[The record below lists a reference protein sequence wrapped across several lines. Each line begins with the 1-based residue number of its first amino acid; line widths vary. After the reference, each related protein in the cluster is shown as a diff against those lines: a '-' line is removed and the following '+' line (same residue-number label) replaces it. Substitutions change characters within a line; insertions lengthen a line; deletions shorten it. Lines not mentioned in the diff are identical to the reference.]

1 MESGSALKKQFYLEG
16 LCCANCAAKIEN
28 KVNELEEIETV
39 NLDFVTKKL
48 TIQMYKKSDAE
59 VTENKIIGIVKSI
72 EDEVKVINLNDMS
85 KDDHEEEE
93 TSKADIIRFAVGV
106 VIFIAAYIFKFPKTI
121 DLILYV
127 ISYIIVGGDVL
138 IRSIKNIGKG
148 QIFDENFLMVVATI
162 GAFAIKEYPEAVS
175 VMIFYQIGEFL
186 QDAAVEKSRK
196 SISALMDIKP
206 DFANLIEGENVNR
219 VNPEEVAVGNTI
231 LVKPGE
237 KVPLDGTVI
246 EGESMLDT
254 SAVTGE
260 SVPRKAKINSE
271 VFSGSINKE
280 GLLKIEVT
288 KEFKESTVSK
298 ILDLVEN
305 ASSKKAVTE
314 KFITKFARYYTPAVV
329 CIALFLAIVPPL
341 VLKNAVF
348 SNWIYRALVFL
359 VASCP
364 CAIILSVPLSFFGG
378 IGSASKQGI
387 LVKGGNYIEALKNIN
402 TVVFDKTGT
411 LTEGKF
417 NVNKIQAYNGFSD
430 EEVLKYAAYAEVFSN
445 HPIAIS
451 IRGAY
456 KDDIK
461 KDIIS
466 NYKEV
471 SGFGVQAEIFGKTA
485 CIGNA
490 NFMEQNKVEVSK
502 IDLNEVF
509 GTIVHASVDGVY
521 AGYIVISDNIK
532 KDAVQAVKE
541 LKAIGVKTVML
552 TGDNKKPASI
562 VANKIGIDEVF
573 AELLPQDKV
582 QKIEDM
588 YSKKTDSRIAFV
600 GDGINDAPVLA
611 RADVGISMGS
621 VGSDAAVEASDVVIM
636 NDELHKI
643 YTAIKIAKKTNKVV
657 WQNIIFAIGIKLVV
671 LTLGA
676 LGYANI
682 WEAVFA
688 DTGVALIAVVNSL
701 RVLRID

>member
-1 MESGSALKKQFYLEG
+1 MENGGALKKQFYLEG

-28 KVNELEEIETV
+28 KVNELEEIETA

-48 TIQMYKKSDAE
+48 TVQIYQECD
-59 VTENKIIGIVKSI
+59 TELTQNKIVGIVKNI
-72 EDEVKVINLNDMS
+72 EDEVNVIDVNQS
-85 KDDHEEEE
+85 SEEEDE
-93 TSKADIIRFAVGV
+93 ISKADIIRFGIGV
-106 VIFIAAYIFKFPKTI
+106 IIFIAAYAFKIPKTMDI
-121 DLILYV
+121 ILYV
-127 ISYIIVGGDVL
+127 VGYIVVGGDVL
-138 IRSIKNIGKG
+138 LRSIKNIGKG
-148 QIFDENFLMVVATI
+148 QIFDENFLMAVATI
-162 GAFAIKEYPEAVS
+162 GAFAIREYPEAVS

-206 DFANLIEGENVNR
+206 EFANLITDESIQKVD
-219 VNPEEVAVGNTI
+219 PEEVNIGDLI

-237 KVPLDGTVI
+237 KIPLDGTVM

-260 SVPRKAKINSE
+260 SVPRRAEVNSE

-280 GLLKIEVT
+280 GILKIKVS

-329 CIALFLAIVPPL
+329 GIALILALVPPL
-341 VLKNAVF
+341 VIKDAVF

-378 IGSASKQGI
+378 IGSASKKGI

-417 NVNKIQAYNGFSD
+417 NVNKIETYNEFSK
-430 EEVLKYAAYAEVFSN
+430 EELLKYAAYVESFSN
-445 HPIAIS
+445 HPIALS
-451 IRGAY
+451 ICSAY
-456 KDDIK
+456 DGNIEKDSIA
-461 KDIIS
+461 

-471 SGFGVQAEIFGKTA
+471 SGFGVQAEICGKNV
-485 CIGNA
+485 CVGNA
-490 NFMEQNKVEVSK
+490 NFMKQNKVDILK
-502 IDLNEVF
+502 INLDGVF
-509 GTIVHASVDGVY
+509 GTVIHAAIDGVY

-532 KDAVQAVKE
+532 KDTIQAINE
-541 LKAIGVKTVML
+541 LKNIGIKTVML
-552 TGDNKKPASI
+552 TGDSKKPASI
-562 VANKIGIDEVF
+562 VASKIGIDEVF
-573 AELLPQDKV
+573 SELLPQDKV
-582 QKIEDM
+582 QKIEEM
-588 YSKKTDSRIAFV
+588 YNKNPNSKIAFV

-643 YTAIKIAKKTNKVV
+643 YTAIRISKKTNRVV
-657 WQNIIFAIGIKLVV
+657 WQNIVFAIGVKFIVLV
-671 LTLGA
+671 LGA

-701 RVLRID
+701 RILKAN

>member
-1 MESGSALKKQFYLEG
+1 MESGSVLKKQFYLEG

-28 KVNELEEIETV
+28 KVNELEEIETA

-48 TIQMYKKSDAE
+48 TVQIYGKFDAE
-59 VTENKIIGIVKSI
+59 LAQNKIIGIVKNI
-72 EDEVKVINLNDMS
+72 EDEVKVIDVNKSSEDEG
-85 KDDHEEEE
+85 EEEI
-93 TSKADIIRFAVGV
+93 SKADIIRFGLGAL
-106 VIFIAAYIFKFPKTI
+106 IFIAAYVFKFPKTI
-121 DLILYV
+121 DMILYV
-127 ISYIIVGGDVL
+127 VSYIVVGGDVL

-148 QIFDENFLMVVATI
+148 QIFDENFLMAVATI

-206 DFANLIEGENVNR
+206 QFANLIKDEKALK
-219 VNPEEVAVGNTI
+219 VNPDKVLVGDII

-237 KVPLDGTVI
+237 KIPLDGTVI

-260 SVPRKAKINSE
+260 SVPRRVEPQSE

-280 GLLKIEVT
+280 GLLKIEVN
-288 KEFKESTVSK
+288 KVFKDSTVSK

-314 KFITKFARYYTPAVV
+314 KFITKFARYYTPTVV
-329 CIALFLAIVPPL
+329 GIALILAIVPPL
-341 VLKNAVF
+341 VIKDAAF

-378 IGSASKQGI
+378 IGSASKKGI
-387 LVKGGNYIEALKNIN
+387 LVKGGNYIEALKNID

-417 NVNKIQAYNGFSD
+417 NVNKIEAYNEFSK
-430 EEVLKYAAYAEVFSN
+430 EQLLEYAAYVESFSN
-445 HPIAIS
+445 HPIALS
-451 IRGAY
+451 ICNAY
-456 KDDIK
+456 GQNIEKSSIA
-461 KDIIS
+461 

-471 SGFGVQAEIFGKTA
+471 SGFGVKAEVSGKVVY
-485 CIGNA
+485 IGNA
-490 NFMEQNKVEVSK
+490 NFMKQNEIDISKV
-502 IDLNEVF
+502 DLAEVF
-509 GTIVHASVDGVY
+509 GTVVHAAVDGVY

-532 KDAVQAVKE
+532 KDTIKAINE
-541 LKAIGVKTVML
+541 LKSIGIKTVML
-552 TGDNKKPASI
+552 TGDSKKPASI

-573 AELLPQDKV
+573 SELLPQDKV
-582 QKIEDM
+582 QKIEEI
-588 YSKKTDSRIAFV
+588 YSKRPDSKIAFV

-643 YTAIKIAKKTNKVV
+643 YTSIKIAKKTNRVV
-657 WQNIIFAIGIKLVV
+657 WQNIVFAIGVKLIV
-671 LTLGA
+671 LVLGA

-688 DTGVALIAVVNSL
+688 DTGVSLIAVVNSL
-701 RVLRID
+701 RILRAH

>member
-1 MESGSALKKQFYLEG
+1 MMESGSVLKKQFYLEG

-28 KVNELEEIETV
+28 KVNELEEIQTA

-48 TIQMYKKSDAE
+48 TVQIYEKCDAE
-59 VTENKIIGIVKSI
+59 LAQNKIVGIVKNI
-72 EDEVKVINLNDMS
+72 EDEVKVIDMEQS
-85 KDDHEEEE
+85 LEDEEEE
-93 TSKADIIRFAVGV
+93 EISKADVIRFGIGV
-106 VIFIAAYIFKFPKTI
+106 LIFIAAYVFKFPKTI
-121 DLILYV
+121 DIVLYV
-127 ISYIIVGGDVL
+127 VSYVVVGGDVL
-138 IRSIKNIGKG
+138 LRSIKNIGKG
-148 QIFDENFLMVVATI
+148 QIFDENFLMAVATI

-206 DFANLIEGENVNR
+206 QFANLINGEKALKVS
-219 VNPEEVAVGNTI
+219 PDEVVVGDII

-237 KVPLDGTVI
+237 KIPLDGIVV

-260 SVPRKAKINSE
+260 SVPRRVEIQGE

-280 GLLKIEVT
+280 GLLKVEVT
-288 KEFKESTVSK
+288 KAFKDSTVSK

-314 KFITKFARYYTPAVV
+314 KFITKFARYYTPSVV
-329 CIALFLAIVPPL
+329 GIALLLAIVPPL
-341 VLKNAVF
+341 VIKDAVF

-378 IGSASKQGI
+378 IGSASRNGI

-417 NVNKIQAYNGFSD
+417 NVNKIQTYNQFSKD
-430 EEVLKYAAYAEVFSN
+430 ELLKYAAYVESFSN
-445 HPIAIS
+445 HPIALS
-451 IRGAY
+451 ICSAY
-456 KDDIK
+456 GGNIEKNNIT
-461 KDIIS
+461 

-471 SGFGVQAEIFGKTA
+471 SGFGVQAEISGKA
-485 CIGNA
+485 VCIGNA
-490 NFMEQNKVEVSK
+490 NFMKQNKIDVSK
-502 IDLNEVF
+502 VNLDEVF
-509 GTIVHASVDGVY
+509 GTVVHAAVDNVY

-532 KDAVQAVKE
+532 KDTIKAIDE
-541 LKAIGVKTVML
+541 LKSIGIKTVML
-552 TGDNKKPASI
+552 TGDSKKPASV
-562 VANKIGIDEVF
+562 VASKIGIDEVF
-573 AELLPQDKV
+573 SELLPQDKV
-582 QKIEDM
+582 EKIEEM
-588 YSKKTDSRIAFV
+588 YSKKPDCKIAFV

-643 YTAIKIAKKTNKVV
+643 YTAIKIAKKTNRVV
-657 WQNIIFAIGIKLVV
+657 WQNIIFAVGVKVIVLV
-671 LTLGA
+671 LGA

-688 DTGVALIAVVNSL
+688 DTGVSLIAVVNSL
-701 RVLRID
+701 RILRAH

>member
-28 KVNELEEIETV
+28 KVNELEEIETA

-48 TIQMYKKSDAE
+48 TVQIYGKCDAE
-59 VTENKIIGIVKSI
+59 LTQNKIIGIVKNI
-72 EDEVKVINLNDMS
+72 EDEVKVIDVDQS
-85 KDDHEEEE
+85 SGDEGEEEI
-93 TSKADIIRFAVGV
+93 SKADIIRFGLGV
-106 VIFIAAYIFKFPKTI
+106 LIFIAAYAFKLPKTI
-121 DLILYV
+121 DIILYV
-127 ISYIIVGGDVL
+127 VSYIVVGGDVL
-138 IRSIKNIGKG
+138 LRSIKNIGKG
-148 QIFDENFLMVVATI
+148 QIFDENFLMAVATI

-186 QDAAVEKSRK
+186 QDAAVAKSRK

-206 DFANLIEGENVNR
+206 QFANIIKDKKALK
-219 VNPEEVAVGNTI
+219 VNPDEVLVGDVI

-237 KVPLDGTVI
+237 KIPLDGTVV

-260 SVPRKAKINSE
+260 SVPRRVEPQSE

-280 GLLKIEVT
+280 GLLKVEVT
-288 KEFKESTVSK
+288 KVFKDSTVSK

-314 KFITKFARYYTPAVV
+314 KFITKFARYYTPTVV
-329 CIALFLAIVPPL
+329 GIALILAIVPPL
-341 VLKNAVF
+341 VIKDAAF

-378 IGSASKQGI
+378 IGSASKKGI
-387 LVKGGNYIEALKNIN
+387 LVKGGNYIEALKSIN

-417 NVNKIQAYNGFSD
+417 NVNKIETYNEFSKD
-430 EEVLKYAAYAEVFSN
+430 ELLKYAAYVESFSN
-445 HPIAIS
+445 HPIALS
-451 IRGAY
+451 ICSAY
-456 KDDIK
+456 GGNIEKSSIT
-461 KDIIS
+461 

-485 CIGNA
+485 CFGNA
-490 NFMEQNKVEVSK
+490 NFMRQNKVDVSK
-502 IDLNEVF
+502 VNLDEVF
-509 GTIVHASVDGVY
+509 GTVVHAAVDGVY

-532 KDAVQAVKE
+532 KDTIKAINE
-541 LKAIGVKTVML
+541 LKSIGIKTVML
-552 TGDNKKPASI
+552 TGDSERPASI

-573 AELLPQDKV
+573 SELLPQDKV
-582 QKIEDM
+582 QKIEEM
-588 YSKKTDSRIAFV
+588 YSKRPDSKIAFV

-643 YTAIKIAKKTNKVV
+643 YTSIRIAKKTNRVV
-657 WQNIIFAIGIKLVV
+657 WQNIVFAIGVKLIV
-671 LTLGA
+671 LVLGA

-688 DTGVALIAVVNSL
+688 DTGVSLIAVVNSL
-701 RVLRID
+701 RILRAD

>member
-28 KVNELEEIETV
+28 KVNELEEIETA

-48 TIQMYKKSDAE
+48 TVQIYQKCDADL
-59 VTENKIIGIVKSI
+59 TQNKIVGIVKNI
-72 EDEVKVINLNDMS
+72 EDEVKVIDVDQS
-85 KDDHEEEE
+85 SGDEEEGR
-93 TSKADIIRFAVGV
+93 SKADVIRFGIGV
-106 VIFIAAYIFKFPKTI
+106 LIFIAAYAFKFPKTI
-121 DLILYV
+121 DIILYV
-127 ISYIIVGGDVL
+127 VSYIVVGGDVL
-138 IRSIKNIGKG
+138 QRSIKNIGKG
-148 QIFDENFLMVVATI
+148 QIFDENFLMAVATI

-206 DFANLIEGENVNR
+206 QFANIIKDEKALK
-219 VNPEEVAVGNTI
+219 VNPDEVLVGDII

-237 KVPLDGTVI
+237 KIPLDGTVV

-260 SVPRKAKINSE
+260 SVPRRVAPQGE
-271 VFSGSINKE
+271 VFSGSINKD
-280 GLLKIEVT
+280 GLLKVKVT
-288 KEFKESTVSK
+288 KVFKDSTVSK

-329 CIALFLAIVPPL
+329 GIALILAIVPPL
-341 VLKNAVF
+341 VIKDAVF

-378 IGSASKQGI
+378 IGSASKKGI

-417 NVNKIQAYNGFSD
+417 NVNKIETYNEFSKD
-430 EEVLKYAAYAEVFSN
+430 EILEYAAYVESFSN
-445 HPIAIS
+445 HPIALS
-451 IRGAY
+451 ICSAY
-456 KDDIK
+456 GENIEKSSIT
-461 KDIIS
+461 

-471 SGFGVQAEIFGKTA
+471 SGFGVQAEVSGRA
-485 CIGNA
+485 VCIGNA
-490 NFMEQNKVEVSK
+490 NFMKQSNIDVSK
-502 IDLNEVF
+502 INLDEIF
-509 GTIVHASVDGVY
+509 GTVVHAAVDGVY

-532 KDAVQAVKE
+532 KDTIKAIEE
-541 LKAIGVKTVML
+541 LKNIGIKTVML
-552 TGDNKKPASI
+552 TGDSKKPASI
-562 VANKIGIDEVF
+562 VASKIGIDEVF
-573 AELLPQDKV
+573 SELLPQGKV
-582 QKIEDM
+582 QKIEEM
-588 YSKKTDSRIAFV
+588 YSENPDSKIAFV

-611 RADVGISMGS
+611 RADVGISMGN

-643 YTAIKIAKKTNKVV
+643 YTAIRIAKKTNRVV
-657 WQNIIFAIGIKLVV
+657 WQNIIFAIGVKVIVLV
-671 LTLGA
+671 LGA

-688 DTGVALIAVVNSL
+688 DTGVSLIAVINSL
-701 RVLRID
+701 RILRAH

>member
-1 MESGSALKKQFYLEG
+1 MENGGALKKQFYLEG

-48 TIQMYKKSDAE
+48 TVQIYEKCDAE
-59 VTENKIIGIVKSI
+59 LTQNKIIGIVKNI
-72 EDEVKVINLNDMS
+72 EDQVNVIDVNKS
-85 KDDHEEEE
+85 SEEEDE
-93 TSKADIIRFAVGV
+93 EEISKGDIIRFGIGV
-106 VIFIAAYIFKFPKTI
+106 IIFIAAYAFKLPKTI
-121 DLILYV
+121 DIILYFV
-127 ISYIIVGGDVL
+127 SYVVVGGDVL
-138 IRSIKNIGKG
+138 LRSIKNIGRG
-148 QIFDENFLMVVATI
+148 QIFDENFLMAVATI
-162 GAFAIKEYPEAVS
+162 GAFAIREYPEAVS

-206 DFANLIEGENVNR
+206 EFANLITNENIQKVD
-219 VNPEEVAVGNTI
+219 PEKVTIDDLI

-237 KVPLDGTVI
+237 KIPLDGIVI

-260 SVPRKAKINSE
+260 SVLRRAEINSE

-280 GLLKIEVT
+280 GALKIKVT

-329 CIALFLAIVPPL
+329 GIALILAVVPPL
-341 VLKNAVF
+341 VIKHAVF

-378 IGSASKQGI
+378 IGSASKKGI

-417 NVNKIQAYNGFSD
+417 NVNKIETYNEFSK
-430 EEVLKYAAYAEVFSN
+430 EELLKYAAYVESFSN

-451 IRGAY
+451 ICSAY
-456 KDDIK
+456 DGNIEKDSIA
-461 KDIIS
+461 

-471 SGFGVQAEIFGKTA
+471 SGFGVQAEICGKTVYV
-485 CIGNA
+485 GNA
-490 NFMEQNKVEVSK
+490 NFLRQNKVDVSK
-502 IDLNEVF
+502 VDLDEVF
-509 GTIVHASVDGVY
+509 GTVVHEAVDGVY

-532 KDAVQAVKE
+532 KDTIRVIDE
-541 LKAIGVKTVML
+541 LKNIGIKTVML
-552 TGDNKKPASI
+552 TGDSKKPASI

-573 AELLPQDKV
+573 SELLPQDKV
-582 QKIEDM
+582 QKIEEM
-588 YSKKTDSRIAFV
+588 YSKKPDSKIAFV

-643 YTAIKIAKKTNKVV
+643 YTAIRIAKKTNKVV
-657 WQNIIFAIGIKLVV
+657 WQNIIFAIGVKLIV
-671 LTLGA
+671 LVLGA

-701 RVLRID
+701 RILRAD